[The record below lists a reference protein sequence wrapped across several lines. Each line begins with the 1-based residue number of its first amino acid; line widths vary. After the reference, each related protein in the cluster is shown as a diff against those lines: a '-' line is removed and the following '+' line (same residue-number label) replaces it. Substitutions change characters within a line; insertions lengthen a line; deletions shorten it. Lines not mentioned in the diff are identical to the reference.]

1 MKTFIN
7 KIDEIGNMALFAENA
22 VQVDKAAAAFKD
34 LILKQREAETE
45 RVFTEE
51 EQNIV
56 GDALVKVRLAVGSQF
71 FIDCLEKAGLVD
83 KGRDIGLDSDEMF
96 YRVEKETEQFVNG
109 KLMHLNCIAFA
120 VTPATISLF
129 LYNLFTESAAQIIA
143 ANGEKVDVRRKAY
156 EMVSA
161 MVFTDVS
168 GAAFTEDTIRL
179 IKEKLEKMA
188 EQFGNINQLKHTVH

>member
-7 KIDEIGNMALFAENA
+7 KIDEIGNMALFADNA
-22 VQVDKAAAAFKD
+22 VQVDKAATAFKD
-34 LILKQREAETE
+34 LILKQREAEPE

-51 EQNIV
+51 EQNVV

-96 YRVEKETEQFVNG
+96 YRVDKEAEQLVNG
-109 KLMHLNCIAFA
+109 ELMHVNCIAFA
-120 VTPATISLF
+120 VTPAAISLF

-143 ANGEKVDVRRKAY
+143 ASGEKLDVRRKAY
-156 EMVSA
+156 EMISA
-161 MVFTDVS
+161 MVFDDVS

-188 EQFGNINQLKHTVH
+188 EQFGDVNQMKHTVH